1 MKILIVDDSGFSR
14 GMMGRTL
21 GNLGFEPDQIA
32 HAVSGEEALTKMA
45 SQVFDL
51 FILDIV
57 LTGMDGVDVL
67 REVKQQQPQAK
78 VIMCS
83 GSSSPDLVREIIA
96 LGIDG
101 YVVKPYKEESL
112 IAAICKCLPEGS
124 PACRQISC
132 FHARCHVCGREM
144 IEVDTTTT
152 ITFYCPSL
160 CMQIGPTV
168 NFLVSQQQLDE
179 DFAKAK
185 QKSL

>member
-14 GMMGRTL
+14 TMVARTL
-21 GNLGFEPDQIA
+21 SGMGFAPEQMS
-32 HAVSGEEALTKMA
+32 HAISGEEAL
-45 SQVFDL
+45 SQMVAQEFDL

-57 LTGMDGVDVL
+57 LTGMGGVDVL
-67 REVKQQQPQAK
+67 REVKRQQPQAK

-83 GSSSPDLVREIIA
+83 GSSSPDLVKEIIA

-112 IAAICKCLPEGS
+112 IGAVCKCLPDES
-124 PACRQISC
+124 PVCRQTSC
-132 FHARCHVCGREM
+132 FHARCHVCDREM

-152 ITFYCPSL
+152 ITFYCPRL

-168 NFLVSQQQLDE
+168 NFLVSQAQLDE

-185 QKSL
+185 QQKG